1 MEKPH
6 KKLDVWKLSMDL
18 VLGIYKTT
26 NKFPKEERYCLT
38 DQLRRSV
45 ISIPSNIAE
54 GAGRQTE
61 KEFINFL
68 HIAQDSLSELDIQLE
83 IAKRLKYIDERSWK
97 DIDEIMV
104 RVDKMLTGLIKSQ
117 KLLTP
122 DG

>member
-1 MEKPH
+1 
-6 KKLDVWKLSMDL
+6 MDL